1 MNETVRI
8 KTKRMTM
15 RDLDG
20 KFSIEPYV
28 EDDSLANRV
37 AAEGRSRVRVY
48 TVPRPV
54 VVLGRGSDPEGELRL
69 EACRGDGVALQRR
82 RGGGC
87 AVVLDPGCVIVAT
100 ALRVPG
106 IGHSQRYF
114 ARLTTWLVAALDR
127 LGVHDIGGDGIS
139 DLVHGDRKV
148 AGTCIYRRK
157 DLLLYSASL
166 LVSPDIDAMER
177 WLAHPPREPAYRRGR
192 SHRAFVR
199 PLREIGAGSARELR
213 DGLERTLKPL

>member
-1 MNETVRI
+1 MIETVH
-8 KTKRMTM
+8 TKRKRANQ
-15 RDLDG
+15 RDSDR
-20 KFSIEPYV
+20 KYSIEPYV
-28 EDDSLANRV
+28 EDDGIANLV
-37 AAEGRSRVRVY
+37 AADGRCRVRVY
-48 TVPRPV
+48 VVPRPV
-54 VVLGRGSDPEGELRL
+54 VVLGRGSDPEVELAL
-69 EACRGDGVALQRR
+69 DACREDGVPLQRR

-87 AVVLDPGCVIVAT
+87 AVVIDPGCVLVAT

-106 IGHSQRYF
+106 IGRNQEYF
-114 ARLTTWLVAALDR
+114 DRLTRWMVEGLER
-127 LGVHDIGGDGIS
+127 IGVPDIEGDGIS
-139 DLVHGDRKV
+139 DLVLGDRKV

-192 SHRAFVR
+192 GHRAFVR

-213 DGLERTLKPL
+213 DGLERTLNPL